1 MYDDEDFDQIQTAE
15 FREAFNEFDK
25 VSSGDSKKCN
35 GKCRQNKIR
44 DLFKVKLYT
53 IRSETK

>member
-35 GKCRQNKIR
+35 GKCRQNFLSSFIQFLPNTKICII
-44 DLFKVKLYT
+44 F
-53 IRSETK
+53 